1 MRKMVLIDDEPLMLE
16 GFSKAI
22 SWQEYG
28 YKLIGAFRS
37 PENLIDFCG
46 KHHPD
51 VILMDINMPDMDGI
65 TALKQIKQIYPAVK
79 VIMLTAHNEFDY
91 ARDAL
96 RYHADEYLW
105 KPEINFEDIVV
116 CMDRL
121 FAQNVQEESAE
132 KADNRELQEF
142 VQYRPE
148 ESIFSARVFH
158 KILEDIEQFLKL
170 ENLQL
175 VSQSMDRMWEMIL
188 TDHPGKR
195 ELLGEMMH
203 VAYLFREALS
213 KYRAESAEKLEEM
226 LLSCLYRSSDYQD
239 FIMEAENILN
249 GKLEELKKRK
259 EENSEQLQQ
268 TIETYIQQNLQKT
281 DLNLM
286 EIANVIGVSY
296 SYFSRLFPEI
306 MGKNYSKYLIEKRL
320 EKACEYLKFSDFKI
334 DRILEMTGYTDK
346 SYFIKSFRHYTGMT
360 PAKYRVKYK
369 DEENQKEKR

>member
-37 PENLIDFCG
+37 PKNLIEFC
-46 KHHPD
+46 KEYQPD
-51 VILMDINMPDMDGI
+51 VILMDINMPDIDGI
-65 TALKQIKQIYPAVK
+65 TALRQIKQIYPAVK

-105 KPEINFEDIVV
+105 KPEINFEDIVT

-121 FAQNVQEESAE
+121 FAQDDPE
-132 KADNRELQEF
+132 ADGGREANRELQEF
-142 VQYRPE
+142 VQYQPGKSR
-148 ESIFSARVFH
+148 FSPQIFH

-170 ENLQL
+170 GNLQL
-175 VSQSMDRMWEMIL
+175 ASQSMDRMWEMIL

-203 VAYLFREALS
+203 LAYLFREVLL
-213 KYRAESAEKLEEM
+213 KYRGEPAEELEEM
-226 LLSCLYRSSDYQD
+226 LLSCLYRSSGYQD
-239 FIMEAENILN
+239 FVPEAKRILDE
-249 GKLEELKKRK
+249 KLEELKNQKK
-259 EENSEQLQQ
+259 ENSEQLKL
-268 TIETYIQQNLQKT
+268 TIEAYIQQNLQKT

-286 EIANVIGVSY
+286 EIANVIGISY

-306 MGKNYSKYLIEKRL
+306 MGKNFSKYLIEKRL
-320 EKACEYLKFSDFKI
+320 EKACEYLKFSDYKI
-334 DRILEMTGYTDK
+334 DRILELTGYIDK
-346 SYFIKSFRHYTGMT
+346 SYFIKSFRQFTGMT

-369 DEENQKEKR
+369 NEENQKEKR